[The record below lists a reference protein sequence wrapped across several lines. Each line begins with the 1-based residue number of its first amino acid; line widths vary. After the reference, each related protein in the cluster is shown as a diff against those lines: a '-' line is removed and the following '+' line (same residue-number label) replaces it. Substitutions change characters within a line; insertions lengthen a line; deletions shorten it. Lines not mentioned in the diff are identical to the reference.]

1 MQLNDEVNCFRNRSF
16 TFHLYITK
24 GHRIYIRTNPGRL
37 LRATW
42 VCSYVYSNIPLFF
55 PLPNE
60 IRPKRRF
67 PLRVRDSRCTA
78 RLNTKQQPGHLPS
91 QRPHDLQP
99 FFIPKNIL
107 RHPAMNRIPILGSN
121 HRHPINGKILID
133 LIKSST
139 GSPAAAAYHRCSG
152 FSRQPTA
159 ASIKHPVEKRSQRP
173 RCGCIVNRRA
183 KNKTVRR
190 SCFFQKAI
198 DSILTETLSR
208 FCAGTAGD
216 TACQRL
222 IAHPKFL
229 CFDSLFL
236 QNVRYLP

>member
-139 GSPAAAAYHRCSG
+139 GSPAAAASPPLLRVFPPADC
-152 FSRQPTA
+152 RQHKTPGR
-159 ASIKHPVEKRSQRP
+159 EKKSAPPMRLHSEPESQKQNRP
-173 RCGCIVNRRA
+173 P
-183 KNKTVRR
+183 
-190 SCFFQKAI
+190 
-198 DSILTETLSR
+198 LL
-208 FCAGTAGD
+208 
-216 TACQRL
+216 
-222 IAHPKFL
+222 
-229 CFDSLFL
+229 LF
-236 QNVRYLP
+236 PESD